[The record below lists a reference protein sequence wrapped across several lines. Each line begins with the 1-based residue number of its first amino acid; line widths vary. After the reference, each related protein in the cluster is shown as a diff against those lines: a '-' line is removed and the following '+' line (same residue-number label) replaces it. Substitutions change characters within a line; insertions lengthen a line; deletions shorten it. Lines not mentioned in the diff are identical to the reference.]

1 MFGLTAALTK
11 TFVDQIQHG
20 VPYTAS
26 HWEVYAL
33 AVLSIVGIL
42 FTQHG
47 FHASSLSASLP
58 ALEATEPLVA
68 SIVGVTLLHEHLNGR
83 TPFDN
88 VLITAS
94 ILTTLACVVL
104 LASIAGRGAAAVQ
117 PEATGRAPFAPQTDV
132 ARRSARPAR
141 DPRYL
146 PRSAATNVRAR
157 HRSRRVPRLR
167 RLGSEG
173 SEPPTKETT

>member
-1 MFGLTAALTK
+1 
-11 TFVDQIQHG
+11 
-20 VPYTAS
+20 
-26 HWEVYAL
+26 
-33 AVLSIVGIL
+33 VLSIVGIL

-94 ILTTLACVVL
+94 ILTTLACVVV
-104 LASIAGRGAAAVQ
+104 LASIAGRGAAAVAPDAVTPHAITVAAAP
-117 PEATGRAPFAPQTDV
+117 PEPDV
-132 ARRSARPAR
+132 APRLTRPVR
-141 DPRYL
+141 DARYL
-146 PRSAATNVRAR
+146 PRSAAANVRAR
-157 HRSRRVPRLR
+157 HRSRRVR
-167 RLGSEG
+167 
-173 SEPPTKETT
+173 